1 VGCNR
6 IMSMLFD
13 IFNIAT
19 AAVALASAI
28 TAVTPTPRDDELV
41 GKAYKYLEYFAL
53 VIGKAKD

>member
-1 VGCNR
+1 
-6 IMSMLFD
+6 MSMLFS

-28 TAVTPTPRDDELV
+28 TAVTPTPRDDKLV

-53 VIGKAKD
+53 VVGKAKD

>member
-1 VGCNR
+1 
-6 IMSMLFD
+6 MSMLLD

-19 AAVALASAI
+19 AAIALASAI

-53 VIGKAKD
+53 VVGKAKE

>member
-1 VGCNR
+1 
-6 IMSMLFD
+6 MSMLLD

-28 TAVTPTPRDDELV
+28 TAVTPTPHDDELV

-53 VIGKAKD
+53 VVGKAKD